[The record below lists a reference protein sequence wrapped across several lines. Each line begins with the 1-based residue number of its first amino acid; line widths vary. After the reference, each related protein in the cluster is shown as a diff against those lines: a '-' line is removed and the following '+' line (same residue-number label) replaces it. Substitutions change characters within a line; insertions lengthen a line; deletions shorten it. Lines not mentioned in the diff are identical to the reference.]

1 MYSCMIPLYKPYMP
15 KVLPEIER
23 ILYSGALAYGKWG
36 HQFEKRLSSFI
47 GVENLLSTNSY
58 ASAIQMALTAL
69 DLQYGDD
76 AAVQL
81 RYGGGGRLH
90 RSCGESSAE
99 RRHPHRR
106 HLAARM

>member
-58 ASAIQMALTAL
+58 ASAIQVALTAL
-69 DLQYGDD
+69 DLQYGDEVITSPMSCL
-76 AAVQL
+76 ASNMPL
-81 RYGGGGRLH
+81 LTFGLYGYLVAGK
-90 RSCGESSAE
+90 C
-99 RRHPHRR
+99 
-106 HLAARM
+106 

>member
-47 GVENLLSTNSY
+47 GVENLLSQTH
-58 ASAIQMALTAL
+58 ML
-69 DLQYGDD
+69 LQFRWH
-76 AAVQL
+76 L
-81 RYGGGGRLH
+81 RH
-90 RSCGESSAE
+90 
-99 RRHPHRR
+99 
-106 HLAARM
+106 

>member
-1 MYSCMIPLYKPYMP
+1 MIPLYKPYMP

-58 ASAIQMALTAL
+58 ALFEKHPIP
-69 DLQYGDD
+69 YFE
-76 AAVQL
+76 
-81 RYGGGGRLH
+81 GRLLI
-90 RSCGESSAE
+90 GSST
-99 RRHPHRR
+99 PHS
-106 HLAARM
+106 L